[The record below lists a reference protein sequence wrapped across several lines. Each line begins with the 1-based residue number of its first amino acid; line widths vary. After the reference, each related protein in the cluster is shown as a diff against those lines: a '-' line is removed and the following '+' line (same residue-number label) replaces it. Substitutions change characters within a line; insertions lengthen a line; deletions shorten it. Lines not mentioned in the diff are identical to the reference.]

1 MAWANFFILGLGG
14 ALLTV
19 PVVLH
24 FLMQPKPKRV
34 DLPTL
39 RFLQE
44 RQHSTRSRMRLRH
57 FMLLLLRCL
66 LIALGALALAGP
78 AVASRDFG
86 NWLTIGGI
94 SGIGL
99 VVAGWLLATLFS
111 GKVNR
116 VLLSALGA
124 VLLAL
129 VGYGGWSAWSLFGS
143 EASAGLGDVQAPVAA
158 VVLIDT
164 SPRMSYRQNNLTRLE
179 QAQEIATWLVG
190 QFPDSSR
197 VCVLAT
203 DHDEPFFSVDPAAA
217 VRRVGKL
224 GIGYVSAGIPE
235 TLDEGLRL
243 LEQAEENRKEIYLLT
258 DLTAASWQGKT
269 SNSLRRR
276 IDQLSTSNVIV
287 VDVGSEEIENF
298 SLSPVDLSA
307 VEITE
312 SGGLLVSTE
321 LGRLGSAGQRTV
333 DLKIEQPDL
342 SRPVIRDGQAVYS
355 DNFWTQQATVDV
367 RENGV
372 APIEFRFQQ
381 NLRAG
386 TYHGQVEI
394 KGSDSLELDDARHFT
409 FQVSQ
414 QWKALV
420 VAPDG
425 VSTRNLVST
434 IAPARSVELG
444 TARYDCEELTLQQFE
459 STNSESDAGYA
470 AIFLM
475 DPPPMSEA
483 TWQRLIEYANAGGG
497 VVMFL
502 GGNCAN
508 GSEVHPTFKTDLAD
522 RALGFSLTR
531 VWRSADDAFLS
542 PREND
547 LAHPLFRSFRQID
560 AGIPWSRFPVRRHWG
575 SEVRKSDSDEDGE
588 GQSRSVASVLLRYS
602 NREAALWEHRIGSG
616 RLLAMTTPIS
626 EPAWSEERTIWNDLF
641 LGKPLPAWL
650 LVRAIAQHVVAGDA
664 DSLNLQVGELASFEN
679 DLRRWPESYRVFS
692 PAADQSPAKVNAI
705 DGAIRYRFTD
715 LPGHYRLKGQLDGP
729 ILRGFSTSLA
739 PAATDMTRIEAD
751 VLDTAFG
758 AGRFEI
764 VQQKEEIK
772 RQQGTNRRGKELYPL
787 LMLMLLVGMCL
798 ENLISNQ
805 FYRSG

>member
-1 MAWANFFILGLGG
+1 MAWANFMILGLGG
-14 ALLTV
+14 ALLMV

-57 FMLLLLRCL
+57 LMLLLLRCL

-86 NWLTIGGI
+86 NWLTVGGI
-94 SGIGL
+94 GVIGL
-99 VVAGWLLATLFS
+99 VVAGWLMATLFS
-111 GKVNR
+111 GRSNHM
-116 VLLSALGA
+116 LTSALGA
-124 VLLAL
+124 VLLGL
-129 VGYGGWSAWSLFGS
+129 IGYGGWSAWSLFTS
-143 EASAGLGDVQAPVAA
+143 EESLGLGDVQAPIAA

-179 QAQEIATWLVG
+179 RAQEIASWLVG

-203 DHDEPFFSVDPAAA
+203 DHDEPFFSVDPASAI
-217 VRRVGKL
+217 RRVSKL
-224 GIGYVSAGIPE
+224 GISHVAASIPE
-235 TLDEGLRL
+235 TLDDGLRL
-243 LEQAEENRKEIYLLT
+243 LGETEEARKEIYLLT
-258 DLTAASWQGKT
+258 DLTAASWQGKMP
-269 SNSLRRR
+269 SSMQRR
-276 IDQLSTSNVIV
+276 IGQLSTSNVIV
-287 VDVGSEEIENF
+287 VDVGSEAAENF
-298 SLSPVDLSA
+298 SLAPVDLSA

-321 LGRLGSAGQRTV
+321 LRRLGSAGQRTV

-342 SRPVIRDGQAVYS
+342 SRPVIRDGKAVYS
-355 DNFWTQQATVDV
+355 EDFWTQQATVDI

-372 APIEFRFQQ
+372 IPIEFRFQQ
-381 NLRAG
+381 NLRPG

-394 KGSDSLELDDARHFT
+394 RGADSLKLDDTRHFT

-420 VAPDG
+420 VAPAG
-425 VSTRNLVST
+425 VSNKNLIST

-444 TARYDCEELTLQQFE
+444 TARYDCEEVTLSQFE
-459 STNSESDAGYA
+459 ESGSEGDAGYDV
-470 AIFLM
+470 IFLV
-475 DPPPMSEA
+475 DPTVITEA
-483 TWQRLIEYANAGGG
+483 TWQRLIEFANAGGA

-508 GSEVHPTFKTDLAD
+508 GADIHPSFAVDLAS

-531 VWRSADDAFLS
+531 VWRSADDVFLS

-575 SEVRKSDSDEDGE
+575 SEVVERSLTEDGGE
-588 GQSRSVASVLLRYS
+588 QPLSIASVLLRYS
-602 NREAALWEHRIGSG
+602 NGKAALWEHRIGSG
-616 RLLAMTTPIS
+616 RILTMTTPIS

-664 DSLNLQVGELASFEN
+664 DSLNVQTGELASFEN
-679 DLRRWPESYRVFS
+679 DLRGWPESYRVFS
-692 PAADQSPAKVNAI
+692 PADDQSPATIHAV
-705 DGAIRYRFTD
+705 DGQIRYRFTD

-729 ILRGFSTSLA
+729 VLRGFSTSLEL
-739 PAATDMTRIEAD
+739 AATDLTRLEPNR
-751 VLDTAFG
+751 LDTVFG
-758 AGRFEI
+758 SDRYEV

-787 LMLMLLVGMCL
+787 LMLMLLVAMAV